1 MLAGR
6 WERNG
11 NIVSKLGPRFSGGG
25 WRTASRWSVLSR
37 WLVVPCCHIWNGAG
51 GIMFSAWGC
60 PFVHL
65 SICPSSWIRYF
76 MNHLAEFQQSYRL
89 DALGDNNEWI
99 RFWAQS
105 SVSRQTKYGQKFTFG
120 AIFGPQMMIDWID
133 LGLLLMVDNFK
144 KFGQSLLQG

>member
-1 MLAGR
+1 
-6 WERNG
+6 
-11 NIVSKLGPRFSGGG
+11 
-25 WRTASRWSVLSR
+25 
-37 WLVVPCCHIWNGAG
+37 
-51 GIMFSAWGC
+51 
-60 PFVHL
+60 
-65 SICPSSWIRYF
+65 

-89 DALGDNNEWI
+89 DALGDNNERI

-133 LGLLLMVDNFK
+133 FGLLLMVDNFK